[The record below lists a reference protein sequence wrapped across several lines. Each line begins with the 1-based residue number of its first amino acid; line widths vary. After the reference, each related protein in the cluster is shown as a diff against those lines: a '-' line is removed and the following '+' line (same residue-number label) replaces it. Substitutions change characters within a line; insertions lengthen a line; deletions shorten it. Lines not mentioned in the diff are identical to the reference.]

1 MIVMGIYRRSNT
13 NKQREGNLL
22 NIFVLEKNL
31 KSYLI
36 TFYLETTNKICH
48 PSFLLSFYLLL
59 YHLPSSNYFI
69 NNSFA
74 PSLLLSFIYY
84 HSLLLLLLRSFL
96 TSSLSSPSPLCFVT
110 FSSLFYQSFF
120 TFFSK
125 YVLFIV
131 HY

>member
-96 TSSLSSPSPLCFVT
+96 TSSLFSPSPSCFA

-125 YVLFIV
+125 YVLFI

>member
-36 TFYLETTNKICH
+36 TLYLETTNKIIRIRI
-48 PSFLLSFYLLL
+48 
-59 YHLPSSNYFI
+59 YH
-69 NNSFA
+69 
-74 PSLLLSFIYY
+74 PSLLLSFFSSFVIFPLFL
-84 HSLLLLLLRSFL
+84 STILLSPLCHFPSFIIILFFFFWSFL

-125 YVLFIV
+125 YVLFI